1 MADKTL
7 DTKGLNCPLPILK
20 AKKAIAEVPVGG
32 TLEVLA
38 TDPGAVGDFEAFC
51 RQTKHELV
59 ENYRGRRRLPLP
71 DQADRLTCRT

>member
-20 AKKAIAEVPVGG
+20 AKKAIQEVPVGG

-38 TDPGAVGDFEAFC
+38 TDPGSIQDFEAFC
-51 RQTKHELV
+51 RQTRHELV
-59 ENYRGRRRLPLP
+59 EQENAAGAYRFLIRRT
-71 DQADRLTCRT
+71 A